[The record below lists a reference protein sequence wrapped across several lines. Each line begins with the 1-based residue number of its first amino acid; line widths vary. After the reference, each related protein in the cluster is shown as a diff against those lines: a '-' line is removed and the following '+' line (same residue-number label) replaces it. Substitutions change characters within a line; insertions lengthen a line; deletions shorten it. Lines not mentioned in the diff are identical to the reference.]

1 MTSSMKTVV
10 YKTKLIKGTEV
21 AGGVIVLI
29 KDISSMLEVLLMGE
43 GNFSISLWPSKHP
56 CCMLL
61 SLALAGSLNLLR
73 KRSPK
78 DKWDFSFR
86 VWGGAGV
93 RKQGTVLQ
101 VRQTLVRRASYSAC
115 RLFVLDWPT
124 CFCISPVLWT
134 YLILDISLKCHWVL
148 ELGRSLSSHQ

>member
-78 DKWDFSFR
+78 DK
-86 VWGGAGV
+86 
-93 RKQGTVLQ
+93 
-101 VRQTLVRRASYSAC
+101 
-115 RLFVLDWPT
+115 
-124 CFCISPVLWT
+124 
-134 YLILDISLKCHWVL
+134 
-148 ELGRSLSSHQ
+148 